1 MNYAILCTTGQYKAV
16 SGLHLVCSRCFTPK
30 SVFYTESVMLGF
42 KRTAIDHFHFRNNTM
57 KDILV
62 NQSNRLG
69 VELFY
74 HVHVNTFVV
83 FWLNILGKEIL
94 DQQS

>member
-1 MNYAILCTTGQYKAV
+1 
-16 SGLHLVCSRCFTPK
+16 
-30 SVFYTESVMLGF
+30 
-42 KRTAIDHFHFRNNTM
+42 M